1 MTIQE
6 AMKKIFDEHKK
17 PMAEWIRITGL
28 SRQQI
33 YRWRNGQVEN
43 IRGSSLVTVAKAV
56 GYKAIFKNGGVELKK
71 NESIDINLL
80 KEYSNSLEDKIKT
93 LKFEIEEISL
103 LQWRLKNFYF
113 GHLSAAISFHHIDIT
128 SRHGNLFFYV
138 DASRKPVV

>member
-17 PMAEWIRITGL
+17 PMAEWIRTTGL

-56 GYKAIFKNGGVELKK
+56 GYKAVFKDGGVELKK

-80 KEYSNSLEDKIKT
+80 KEFSNSLESKIKT
-93 LKFEIEEISL
+93 LKFEIEDISL
-103 LQWRLKNFYF
+103 LQWRLKNE
-113 GHLSAAISFHHIDIT
+113 ID
-128 SRHGNLFFYV
+128 RLEE
-138 DASRKPVV
+138 

>member
-43 IRGSSLVTVAKAV
+43 IRGSSIVTVAKAA

-71 NESIDINLL
+71 NESIDINRL
-80 KEYSNSLEDKIKT
+80 KEYSSLLESKIKT

-103 LQWRLKNFYF
+103 LQWRLKND
-113 GHLSAAISFHHIDIT
+113 ID
-128 SRHGNLFFYV
+128 RLEE
-138 DASRKPVV
+138 

>member
-17 PMAEWIRITGL
+17 PMAEWIRITGM
-28 SRQQI
+28 SMQQI

-43 IRGSSLVTVAKAV
+43 IRPSSLVTVAKAV
-56 GYKAIFKNGGVELKK
+56 GYKAVFSKGDNFFSTNISLKK

-103 LQWRLKNFYF
+103 LQWRLKND
-113 GHLSAAISFHHIDIT
+113 ID
-128 SRHGNLFFYV
+128 RLEE
-138 DASRKPVV
+138 